1 MSPPCNRNHG
11 FCRARYPQSV
21 WPRVPWAP
29 ARDRPA
35 SAAVAREPARE
46 RREHRH
52 DTPLV
57 DNDAKIASALAAER
71 QAVIPALRA
80 AVDELLE
87 VERKNVKSERVHE
100 LARIADHLR
109 ARGRYVCAGPS
120 CHKILIK
127 PPRRPRNTNRW
138 PLRGSRLRTSWI
150 NTARPS
156 NPFRISV
163 QLVVSH
169 TCTHSNLSADASQLS
184 ADLRNARGT
193 RARPSCYRRN
203 RLACV
208 ASRAAGALGEVG
220 TTNQWASVLLR
231 SIVLLIIDALSDAAS
246 T

>member
-169 TCTHSNLSADASQLS
+169 TCTPLELERGRFTAFGGSTKRAGHESPLQLLSPQPSSVRRQS
-184 ADLRNARGT
+184 RRWRSRRSRHHQPVGLRPPAFDRIAHN
-193 RARPSCYRRN
+193 
-203 RLACV
+203 
-208 ASRAAGALGEVG
+208 
-220 TTNQWASVLLR
+220 
-231 SIVLLIIDALSDAAS
+231 
-246 T
+246 